1 MRDFHSKN
9 TIFTGMGLAL
19 ALTMAACSSGGEQ
32 AASEDSA
39 ADTAMEADSGET
51 TEEAKLTIG
60 THPDASAPTN
70 PDELLAFLK
79 EGKYKDFPV
88 YDTEMRPS
96 DVSHHKMKIFYDKA
110 VSDLLAAGN
119 KEHPAGS
126 TIVKEQYGP
135 DNDEL
140 TGWSVMVKTQ
150 DTSDGGQGWF
160 WYEVIE
166 ENGEITKLPVEP
178 GNGQAACSS
187 CHTVGKDFVRGAPPK
202 S

>member
-1 MRDFHSKN
+1 
-9 TIFTGMGLAL
+9 
-19 ALTMAACSSGGEQ
+19 MAQ
-32 AASEDSA
+32 
-39 ADTAMEADSGET
+39 
-51 TEEAKLTIG
+51 
-60 THPDASAPTN
+60 
-70 PDELLAFLK
+70 
-79 EGKYKDFPV
+79 
-88 YDTEMRPS
+88 
-96 DVSHHKMKIFYDKA
+96 
-110 VSDLLAAGN
+110 
-119 KEHPAGS
+119 
-126 TIVKEQYGP
+126 